1 MNFVMARATEKIVC
15 HNCLGPMTFKT
26 GVKVE
31 RNNFGIPH
39 FVRKSSLYV
48 GGPKM
53 DMQTKVNWGGTGF

>member
-1 MNFVMARATEKIVC
+1 MELGLKKKTKSMNFVMAKASEKIVC

-39 FVRKSSLYV
+39 FVWICK
-48 GGPKM
+48 KC
-53 DMQTKVNWGGTGF
+53 KK